1 MTLTVRL
8 NKQIEKALERN
19 GFVKLATHHQRYF
32 YYTLAGE
39 KTLVR
44 TFVSHGTKDYGDA
57 LLLKLTKQLKLTKKE
72 LLRFI
77 DGEMT
82 QAEYEEILKAKG
94 IL

>member
-1 MTLTVRL
+1 
-8 NKQIEKALERN
+8 
-19 GFVKLATHHQRYF
+19 
-32 YYTLAGE
+32 LAGE
-39 KTLVR
+39 KTTVR

-82 QAEYEEILKAKG
+82 QEEYEEILKVKG

>member
-1 MTLTVRL
+1 
-8 NKQIEKALERN
+8 
-19 GFVKLATHHQRYF
+19 
-32 YYTLAGE
+32 LAGE

-44 TFVSHGTKDYGDA
+44 AFISHGTKDYGDA

>member
-1 MTLTVRL
+1 M
-8 NKQIEKALERN
+8 
-19 GFVKLATHHQRYF
+19 
-32 YYTLAGE
+32 AGE

-82 QAEYEEILKAKG
+82 QEEYEEILKAKG